1 VMGYHVP
8 PDRLALLRGRTIA
21 LADNPFFAE
30 AARTRR
36 PVYASNAGADPR
48 FPWPDERTT
57 PRALLF
63 VPIVVNDRMLG
74 GFAAVWWTESRQLRS
89 SEIRLAEAVA
99 SQAGVALENARLFL
113 DNQRRVEELSVLYE
127 LSRAV
132 TGRLDRAELLD
143 VFQAQVARVLNGR
156 NQVVLLLDP
165 ERDDIEVALRIQD
178 GRRDMRVPLHY
189 ARQGFGLMSVVLT
202 SGKPLRTA
210 DYAAECRA
218 RGVVPVP
225 AVAEHQFWLGAPLAA
240 GDQLLGMVA
249 LSGTE
254 RPFSERD
261 ERLLTSIADLMALA
275 LRSARL
281 FEERTRALGEL
292 AAAQDQLVRTEKL
305 RALGEMA
312 SGVAHDF
319 NNLLAAILG
328 RAQLLLEEV
337 SHPTH
342 RRWLEVIERSA
353 MDGAETV
360 RRLQGFTR
368 IRRDQ
373 PFVSVDLNRIVREA
387 LEVTEARWREE
398 PRSRGVSIEVGTALT
413 PALPRVA
420 GDPVELREVLTN
432 LVLNAVDAMPEG
444 GSLTLATARVGDRI
458 EVTVADSGVGMPAEV
473 RERIFDPFFTTKGP
487 QGTGLGLSITYGI
500 VTRHGAQVSV
510 DSEPGQGTTFRLSF
524 PRSELAD
531 DVPSDAPAAMQAGP
545 LRCLVVDDE
554 PAVGEVLGDI
564 LLSMG
569 HSATVLE
576 DSRQAPRAFEA
587 ESFDAVFTDLAMP
600 GLSGWE
606 VARAIKDRRPEVP
619 VFMIT
624 GFGVEVSAQEL
635 EANGVDRVLPKPLKI
650 QDVRSL
656 LATVRRHD
664 G

>member
-1 VMGYHVP
+1 MGYHVP
-8 PDRLALLRGRTIA
+8 PERMALLRGRAIA
-21 LADNPFFAE
+21 LDDNPFFAE

-36 PVYASNAGADPR
+36 PVYASDVRADAR
-48 FPWPDERTT
+48 FVWHDERTV

-63 VPIVVNDRMLG
+63 VPIVANDRMLG
-74 GFAAVWWTESRQLRS
+74 GFAAVWWTEARELAPG
-89 SEIRLAEAVA
+89 EIRLAEAVA

-113 DNQRRVEELSVLYE
+113 DHQRRVEELSVLYE

-132 TGRLDRAELLD
+132 TGRLDRTELLE
-143 VFQAQVARVLNGR
+143 VFQAQVARVLDGR
-156 NQVVLLLDP
+156 NLVVLLLDA

-178 GRRDMRVPLHY
+178 GQRDMRMPLRY
-189 ARQGFGLMSVVLT
+189 ERGFGLMSVVLAT
-202 SGKPLRTA
+202 GKPVRTA
-210 DYAAECRA
+210 DYAAECQA
-218 RGVVPVP
+218 RGVVAVP
-225 AVAEHQFWLGAPLAA
+225 AIVPYPYWLGAPLAA
-240 GDQLLGMVA
+240 GEELLGMVA
-249 LSGTE
+249 VGNAE
-254 RPFSERD
+254 RAFTERD
-261 ERLLTSIADLMALA
+261 ERLLASVADLMALA
-275 LRSARL
+275 LRSSHL
-281 FEERTRALGEL
+281 YEERTRALGEL

-373 PFVSVDLNRIVREA
+373 PFVAVDLNRIVREA

-432 LVLNAVDAMPEG
+432 LVLNAVDAMAQG
-444 GSLTLATARVGDRI
+444 GTLTLATARVGDRV
-458 EVTVADSGVGMPAEV
+458 EVTVADTGVGMPAEV

-500 VTRHGAQVSV
+500 LSRHGAQVAV

-531 DVPSDAPAAMQAGP
+531 APSDAPATVEAGP

-569 HSATVLE
+569 HAATVLE
-576 DSRQAPRAFEA
+576 DSRQAARAFEA
-587 ESFDAVFTDLAMP
+587 EGSDAVFTDLAMP

-606 VARAIKDRRPEVP
+606 VARAIKDRRPDVP
-619 VFMIT
+619 VFMVT
-624 GFGVEVSAQEL
+624 GFGVEVSPQEL